1 MVDDTSG
8 FKGSRF
14 LLGLAGSIVVAALA
28 LTGGLLIIVGTRSDA
43 YQGLER
49 ALERFVGG

>member
-1 MVDDTSG
+1 MVDDAPG
-8 FKGSRF
+8 FRVSRF
-14 LLGLAGSIVVAALA
+14 LLGLAGSVFVATLA
-28 LTGGLLIIVGTRSDA
+28 LSGGLLIILGTRSET

>member
-1 MVDDTSG
+1 MVDDTPE

-14 LLGLAGSIVVAALA
+14 LLGLAGSVFVAALA
-28 LTGGLLIIVGTRSDA
+28 LTGGWLIILGTRSDA

-49 ALERFVGG
+49 ALGRFVGG